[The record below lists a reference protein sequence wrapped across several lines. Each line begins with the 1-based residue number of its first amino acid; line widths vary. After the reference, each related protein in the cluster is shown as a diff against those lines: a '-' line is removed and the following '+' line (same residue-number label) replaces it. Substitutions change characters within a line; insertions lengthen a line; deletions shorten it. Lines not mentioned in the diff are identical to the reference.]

1 VRLKTTEGEKR
12 ALTFVI
18 NRKHPRYVPEIC
30 VLEAAKLIATG
41 CGDLGSCREYL
52 ENTVQHLA
60 ELGMRDS
67 GLQRIVEA
75 LPKPL

>member
-1 VRLKTTEGEKR
+1 M
-12 ALTFVI
+12 
-18 NRKHPRYVPEIC
+18 
-30 VLEAAKLIATG
+30 IATG

-75 LPKPL
+75 LPKA

>member
-1 VRLKTTEGEKR
+1 MC
-12 ALTFVI
+12 
-18 NRKHPRYVPEIC
+18 VPET
-30 VLEAAKLIATG
+30 ARMIATA

-52 ENTVQHLA
+52 EKTVQHLA

-75 LPKPL
+75 LPKP

>member
-1 VRLKTTEGEKR
+1 
-12 ALTFVI
+12 
-18 NRKHPRYVPEIC
+18 VPEIC
-30 VLEAAKLIATG
+30 LRETVNMIATG

-75 LPKPL
+75 LPKP